1 MYYTLIDTKRLLSF
15 FLLAFALVLS
25 SCASTE
31 KPLEPNQYRVT
42 YDCYMTSNHSV
53 GNDWYED
60 LLYKGDF
67 VRSGSVLTLP
77 ESFSFRC
84 EITEHDASPDI
95 GSKTVSFSNV
105 EIGETQEKTV
115 TIIVREDNGR
125 YTGNTAVWEVTVT
138 VERLS

>member
-1 MYYTLIDTKRLLSF
+1 MPHLLSF
-15 FLLAFALVLS
+15 IISTVLTLTLVLT
-25 SCASTE
+25 SCSPTE
-31 KPLEPNQYRVT
+31 EPLEPNQYRVT
-42 YDCYMTSNHSV
+42 YDFYITRNNSV

-67 VRSGSVLTLP
+67 LRSGSVLTLP

-95 GSKTVSFSNV
+95 GSKTVSFSNI
-105 EIGETQEKTV
+105 EIGEKQEKTV
-115 TIIVREDNGR
+115 YITVREDKGR
-125 YTGNTAVWEVTVT
+125 YAGNTATWEATVT

>member
-1 MYYTLIDTKRLLSF
+1 MKRDTNTASRLFS
-15 FLLAFALVLS
+15 FLLFALVIVS
-25 SCASTE
+25 TSCSPSE
-31 KPLEPNQYRVT
+31 EPLEPNQYRVT
-42 YDCYMTSNHSV
+42 YDCYMSSNHSV
-53 GNDWYED
+53 GNDWYDD
-60 LLYKGDF
+60 LFYKGDY

-125 YTGNTAVWEVTVT
+125 YAGNTAVWEVTVT